1 MITDNKRRLVM
12 LYFSFDLSFTGT
24 GICLFDDNEKK
35 ISFWQVKTIL
45 DKKKTFESIQSGI
58 TSILQG
64 IENII
69 AEYEQPSGLT
79 LLMAQPFVGGCWS
92 AGLYGLDSAFYQRWR
107 QYIKK
112 TWHPNTLKKI
122 MGKHTKKDSINLAH
136 AIITELE
143 SCGWLV
149 NFPASKITD
158 DQSEALIYNTLYHI
172 EEKHQDFIEMYDTLN
187 CYKII
192 K

>member
-1 MITDNKRRLVM
+1 M
-12 LYFSFDLSFTGT
+12 LYFAFDLSFTGT
-24 GICLFDDNEKK
+24 GICMMNDNEKK

-45 DKKKTFESIQSGI
+45 DKKKTFETIQSGI

-69 AEYEQPSGLT
+69 VDKEQEG
-79 LLMAQPFVGGCWS
+79 MKIVMEQPFVGGCWS
-92 AGLYGLDSAFYQRWR
+92 AGLYGLDSAFFQRWR
-107 QYIKK
+107 EYINR
-112 TWHPNTLKKI
+112 TYHPNTLKKI
-122 MGKHTKKDSINLAH
+122 MGKHTKNDSINLAH

-143 SCGWLV
+143 SCGWRV
-149 NFPASKITD
+149 RSPASKITD

-172 EEKHQDFIEMYDTLN
+172 EEKHPDFIEMYDTLN
-187 CYKII
+187 CSKII

>member
-1 MITDNKRRLVM
+1 M
-12 LYFSFDLSFTGT
+12 LYFAFDLSFTGT
-24 GICLFDDNEKK
+24 GICLFDDNTKT
-35 ISFWQVKTIL
+35 IHFWQVKTTL
-45 DKKKTFESIQSGI
+45 DKHKTFESVQSGI

-64 IENII
+64 IENIV

-79 LLMAQPFVGGCWS
+79 IVMEQPFVGGCWS
-92 AGLYGLDSAFYQRWR
+92 AGLFGLDSAFYQRWR
-107 QYIKK
+107 EYVVK
-112 TWHPNTLKKI
+112 TYHPNTLKKI
-122 MGKHTKKDSINLAH
+122 MGKHTKKDSIDLAH

-143 SCGWLV
+143 SCGWRV
-149 NFPASKITD
+149 KSPSNKITD

-187 CYKII
+187 CSKII